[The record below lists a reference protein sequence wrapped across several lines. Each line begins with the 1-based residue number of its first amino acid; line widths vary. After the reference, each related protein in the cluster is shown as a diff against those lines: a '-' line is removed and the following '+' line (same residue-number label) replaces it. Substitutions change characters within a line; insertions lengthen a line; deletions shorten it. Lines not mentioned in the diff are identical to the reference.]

1 MTEDCTSQV
10 PQQGAAPAPPPIQVN
25 DMEMRYGHRVIMT
38 GLDFQVTQGEVFV
51 IMGPSGCGKSTLLRH
66 LIGLQ
71 SPASGSV
78 RLFGQDLYA
87 TSLDE
92 QKAIQRR
99 LGILY
104 QRCGLWS
111 SMTLEENIA
120 LVLREYTPLS
130 EKDIRE
136 LCDFKLSLV
145 GLQGYGSYYPSE
157 LSGGMQKR
165 AGLARAMALDP
176 EILLFDEPS
185 AGLDPISA
193 RNLDELILELR
204 HTLNST
210 IVVVTHDLDSI
221 FLIGSKAIY
230 LDPRTKRISATG
242 APAEMLAQATD
253 PVLRAF
259 LTRGESDRKPRITS

>member
-1 MTEDCTSQV
+1 MADASPPTEQT
-10 PQQGAAPAPPPIQVN
+10 AAPPPIEARAL
-25 DMEMRYGHRVIMT
+25 EMRYGSRVVMS
-38 GLDFQVTQGEVFV
+38 GLDFTVRAGEVFI

-66 LIGLQ
+66 IIGLK
-71 SPASGSV
+71 SPAHGTL
-78 RLFGQDLYA
+78 RLFGKDLYA
-87 TSLDE
+87 AEPTT
-92 QKAIQRR
+92 QKAILRR

-130 EKDIRE
+130 EADIRD
-136 LCDFKLSLV
+136 LCAFKLSLV
-145 GLQGYGSYYPSE
+145 GLEGYGSYYPSE

-193 RNLDELILELR
+193 RNLDELILELKE
-204 HTLNST
+204 TLNST
-210 IVVVTHDLDSI
+210 IVVVTHDLDSL
-221 FLIGSKAIY
+221 FLIGTDAIY
-230 LDPRTKRISATG
+230 LDPRTKTISAHG
-242 APAEMLAQATD
+242 SPRQILAETND
-253 PVLRAF
+253 PVLRSF
-259 LTRGESDRKPRITS
+259 LTRGDPNRH

>member
-1 MTEDCTSQV
+1 MTEDRTSQR
-10 PQQGAAPAPPPIQVN
+10 PAAPSATQPPIQVSG
-25 DMEMRYGHRVIMT
+25 MEMRYGDRVIMT
-38 GLDFQVTQGEVFV
+38 GLDFEIRQGEVFV
-51 IMGPSGCGKSTLLRH
+51 VMGPSGCGKSTLLRH

-71 SPASGSV
+71 SPAAGTV
-78 RLFGQDLYA
+78 RLFGQDLY
-87 TSLDE
+87 SLDAAE
-92 QKAIQRR
+92 QKAILRR

-111 SMTLEENIA
+111 SMTLRENIA
-120 LVLREYTPLS
+120 LVLREYTQLS
-130 EKDIRE
+130 VEDIRE
-136 LCDFKLSLV
+136 ICDFKLSLV
-145 GLQGYGSYYPSE
+145 GLQEYGSYFPSE

-204 HTLNST
+204 NSLNTT

-221 FLIGSKAIY
+221 FLIGSNAVY
-230 LDPRTKRISATG
+230 LDPRLKSISAAG
-242 APAEMLAQATD
+242 KPSEMLASATD
-253 PVLRAF
+253 PVLKAF
-259 LTRGESDRKPRITS
+259 LTRGEPERKPRASR